1 MRQVVSFLV
10 LFACSFTL
18 FAQNTPKAEIF
29 GGFSYANYELISITA
44 TNSSTSSTTTSL
56 TTTTSSARLGLLG
69 WNGSA
74 TADINRWF
82 GFTTDFSGNY
92 SNSSTS
98 LTRTETIAPICT
110 PTPCP
115 TQTETIEYVASQ
127 PRIHNFLF
135 GPQFSYSYGKFRP
148 FAHFLVGGS
157 RKSIAATESI
167 TLTPPNGVIIVPVFP
182 LVTVASADNL
192 FAMAFGGGVDYPIR
206 KKLAWRLSADYLTNQ
221 GTNQNHVRASTGL
234 VWQLGK

>member
-1 MRQVVSFLV
+1 
-10 LFACSFTL
+10 
-18 FAQNTPKAEIF
+18 
-29 GGFSYANYELISITA
+29 LISVTE
-44 TNSSTSSTTTSL
+44 TTSSSSTTVVSP
-56 TTTTSSARLGLLG
+56 TTTSARLGLLG
-69 WNGSA
+69 WNGSV
-74 TADINRWF
+74 TANVNRWF

-98 LTRTETIAPICT
+98 ITLTDTPNCA
-110 PTPCP
+110 PTPCTPP
-115 TQTETIEYVASQ
+115 TESIEYVVSQ

-135 GPQFSYSYGKFRP
+135 GPQFSYSSGKLRP

-157 RKSIAATESI
+157 RRSVTEEEFI
-167 TLTPPNGVIIVPVFP
+167 ITPPNGVIVPSP
-182 LVTVASADNL
+182 TLLIATSPDNL

-206 KKLAWRLSADYLTNQ
+206 KKLSWRLAADYLTNQ